1 MPMFLHS
8 AEVAIDNVFILRSLD
23 EIYKL
28 SELSLSAETCAVPW
42 AYITGAKCTLIPVG
56 SWQNKTRRRNIF
68 QVADITGY
76 AERVGSVL
84 KAVRHPGV
92 LVSDHRVLVVG
103 ARARQ
108 ALARWVSSAGS
119 ATMTM
124 HFHHLVLISLF
135 CLRAS
140 CGITG
145 SPKSVLSDALDYDKL
160 DDILTSVLVS
170 RQNLGKPASCS
181 CVLLHGNDKG
191 QTHARIVVI
200 RHGESESILVLT
212 WMNTQ
217 ISSEKSV
224 FLSRGKVDRE
234 KDELMPPSHAIRFDC
249 GYTSELIRAQETYGI
264 VMNTLGHK
272 TIPVT
277 RDANLNALNY
287 GILGGFVKEDAG
299 EEFGEENVKKWYGSE
314 DALPPGG
321 ETVKDCY
328 QRAKSYY
335 NDQIKRDVLAGKNII
350 VVAHRHPILG
360 VLAGIEGEDHVV
372 DPEKIT
378 NGAQV
383 MYELDSEGR
392 VLKRTTV

>member
-1 MPMFLHS
+1 MHS
-8 AEVAIDNVFILRSLD
+8 
-23 EIYKL
+23 
-28 SELSLSAETCAVPW
+28 
-42 AYITGAKCTLIPVG
+42 ITT
-56 SWQNKTRRRNIF
+56 N
-68 QVADITGY
+68 
-76 AERVGSVL
+76 
-84 KAVRHPGV
+84 
-92 LVSDHRVLVVG
+92 
-103 ARARQ
+103 
-108 ALARWVSSAGS
+108 
-119 ATMTM
+119 
-124 HFHHLVLISLF
+124 
-135 CLRAS
+135 
-140 CGITG
+140 
-145 SPKSVLSDALDYDKL
+145 
-160 DDILTSVLVS
+160 ILTSVLVS

-200 RHGESESILVLT
+200 RHGESESNSKKVFSYPEAKLT
-212 WMNTQ
+212 
-217 ISSEKSV
+217 EKGRADAARAGIT
-224 FLSRGKVDRE
+224 LKT
-234 KDELMPPSHAIRFDC
+234 HAIRFDC

-314 DALPPGG
+314 DALPPRRRNC
-321 ETVKDCY
+321 ERLLSTRKVLL
-328 QRAKSYY
+328 QRSNKA
-335 NDQIKRDVLAGKNII
+335 
-350 VVAHRHPILG
+350 G

>member
-42 AYITGAKCTLIPVG
+42 AYITGAKVCG
-56 SWQNKTRRRNIF
+56 
-68 QVADITGY
+68 TG
-76 AERVGSVL
+76 RVGPQGCQTS
-84 KAVRHPGV
+84 R
-92 LVSDHRVLVVG
+92 
-103 ARARQ
+103 RARF
-108 ALARWVSSAGS
+108 RPSRIGGWSSGAS
-119 ATMTM
+119 STRKATMTM

-160 DDILTSVLVS
+160 D
-170 RQNLGKPASCS
+170 
-181 CVLLHGNDKG
+181 G

-200 RHGESESILVLT
+200 RHGESESNSKKVFSYPEAKLT
-212 WMNTQ
+212 
-217 ISSEKSV
+217 EKGRADAARAGIT
-224 FLSRGKVDRE
+224 LKT
-234 KDELMPPSHAIRFDC
+234 HAIRFDC

>member
-1 MPMFLHS
+1 MPI

-119 ATMTM
+119 ATTTM

-200 RHGESESILVLT
+200 RHGESESNSKKVFSYPEAKLT
-212 WMNTQ
+212 
-217 ISSEKSV
+217 EKG
-224 FLSRGKVDRE
+224 RADAAH
-234 KDELMPPSHAIRFDC
+234 HAIKFDC

>member
-28 SELSLSAETCAVPW
+28 CMYSSSYLFAVKVRLTNT
-42 AYITGAKCTLIPVG
+42 YCEF
-56 SWQNKTRRRNIF
+56 RRPF
-68 QVADITGY
+68 VDPGY

-119 ATMTM
+119 VAIKGATMTM

-160 DDILTSVLVS
+160 DAKKVFSYPEAKLTE
-170 RQNLGKPASCS
+170 
-181 CVLLHGNDKG
+181 KG
-191 QTHARIVVI
+191 RADAARAGIT
-200 RHGESESILVLT
+200 LKT
-212 WMNTQ
+212 
-217 ISSEKSV
+217 
-224 FLSRGKVDRE
+224 
-234 KDELMPPSHAIRFDC
+234 HAIRFDC

>member
-1 MPMFLHS
+1 
-8 AEVAIDNVFILRSLD
+8 
-23 EIYKL
+23 
-28 SELSLSAETCAVPW
+28 
-42 AYITGAKCTLIPVG
+42 
-56 SWQNKTRRRNIF
+56 
-68 QVADITGY
+68 
-76 AERVGSVL
+76 
-84 KAVRHPGV
+84 
-92 LVSDHRVLVVG
+92 
-103 ARARQ
+103 
-108 ALARWVSSAGS
+108 
-119 ATMTM
+119 
-124 HFHHLVLISLF
+124 
-135 CLRAS
+135 
-140 CGITG
+140 
-145 SPKSVLSDALDYDKL
+145 
-160 DDILTSVLVS
+160 
-170 RQNLGKPASCS
+170 
-181 CVLLHGNDKG
+181 
-191 QTHARIVVI
+191 
-200 RHGESESILVLT
+200 
-212 WMNTQ
+212 
-217 ISSEKSV
+217 
-224 FLSRGKVDRE
+224 
-234 KDELMPPSHAIRFDC
+234 
-249 GYTSELIRAQETYGI
+249 
-264 VMNTLGHK
+264 MNTLGHK

>member
-28 SELSLSAETCAVPW
+28 W
-42 AYITGAKCTLIPVG
+42 
-56 SWQNKTRRRNIF
+56 
-68 QVADITGY
+68 Y

-119 ATMTM
+119 VAIKGAKLTEKG
-124 HFHHLVLISLF
+124 
-135 CLRAS
+135 RADAARA
-140 CGITG
+140 GITL
-145 SPKSVLSDALDYDKL
+145 K
-160 DDILTSVLVS
+160 T
-170 RQNLGKPASCS
+170 
-181 CVLLHGNDKG
+181 
-191 QTHARIVVI
+191 
-200 RHGESESILVLT
+200 
-212 WMNTQ
+212 
-217 ISSEKSV
+217 
-224 FLSRGKVDRE
+224 
-234 KDELMPPSHAIRFDC
+234 HAIRFDC

-378 NGAQV
+378 
-383 MYELDSEGR
+383 
-392 VLKRTTV
+392 KRCSSDVRIGL